1 MFRHA
6 GSRKWFAIC
15 MRVSARRLGRDSDE
29 TVEIMNVKADPLVI
43 GSFHRKKGFY
53 PAYHMN
59 KTHWITILLDGE
71 ADREDVSMLI
81 DMSFSLTNT
90 KRSR

>member
-1 MFRHA
+1 
-6 GSRKWFAIC
+6 
-15 MRVSARRLGRDSDE
+15 MRVSARRLGRNSDE

-43 GSFHRKKGFY
+43 GSFHRKKGFC